1 MSHAST
7 LDQFAL
13 SRVAT
18 SSGTVFQPAS
28 QASAQLNPQQ
38 DVFKVIASLSAT
50 PQWGSYAD
58 FLLSPTDFSILND
71 VLVRVDVSAITGIT
85 GNPSFVNDGT
95 FLLQRVEVSIQD
107 KLVDV
112 WYPEAMYAKDLTE
125 NITEVKNRFYRL
137 SKNGALATRKTAA
150 TAAQSFY
157 IQIPSFWAV
166 QPGFFVRALNSPIK
180 LRVVLANL
188 GDVVQV
194 NSGTG
199 TAAATVN
206 AVSLI
211 ASGREFL
218 NQQTALA
225 QLASY
230 RKVPSVLFRY
240 LTPIQMS
247 KQSLVAG
254 SASYGV
260 NLTSVQGWVS
270 HLFVIVRTAAN
281 VSTSFANSTDAFA
294 TLASLNIKT
303 PGGALI
309 TGGSELLSD
318 YSLDYQSTLYWPGDL
333 TDVAS
338 GLGGAPKSL
347 YTVSFAQDP
356 MRVIHHGSQLGGYHF
371 TGTEI
376 LNITFPA
383 ALAANN
389 VVDIIAFQYATLA
402 LDSAG
407 NAAKI

>member
-137 SKNGALATRKTAA
+137 SKNDTLANRKTTA

-194 NSGTG
+194 NAGTG

-218 NQQTALA
+218 NQQTALS

-230 RKVPSVLFRY
+230 RKVPQVLFRY

-254 SASYGV
+254 SASYGI

-270 HLFVIVRTAAN
+270 HLFVVVRTAAN
-281 VSTSFANSTDAFA
+281 VSTSFACSPDAFA

-347 YTVSFAQDP
+347 YTVAFAQDP

-407 NAAKI
+407 NASKI